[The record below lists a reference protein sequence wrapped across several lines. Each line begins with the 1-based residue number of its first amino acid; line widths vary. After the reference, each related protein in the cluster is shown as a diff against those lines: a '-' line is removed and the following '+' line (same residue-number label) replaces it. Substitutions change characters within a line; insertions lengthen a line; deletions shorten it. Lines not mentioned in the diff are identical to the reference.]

1 MKSCLCSGLENSDIC
16 KIVSLRWL
24 QNRSG
29 DLLVAKQRQL
39 LCSPPY
45 QTNPNPAAKTGF
57 GFFLRQEEG
66 QLHFSVTLEASW

>member
-1 MKSCLCSGLENSDIC
+1 MKSCLYSGLENSDIC

-57 GFFLRQEEG
+57 GFFFKAGRG
-66 QLHFSVTLEASW
+66 AASFFSDT